1 MTELITFKN
10 NYLKM
15 PYVKET
21 LKYSAK
27 FFLLALLAFSFT
39 TYAQSTRRVKI
50 DGVTA
55 VVGDYVILDSDIEK
69 LKVDIENQG
78 AAAGEIS
85 DCQLLGKLMEDR
97 LYAHQAVQDSLL
109 VSDTEVN
116 ATSDR
121 QIQQLASQIGSVEKV
136 LEFYNQPDL
145 QSFKDELYDINKLR
159 MLAEKMKMEIV
170 GDVEVT
176 PEEVRQ
182 FFYDIPITKRPVFG
196 AELEIAQIVKQ
207 PKPSEEEKRRVIQRL
222 EQIRQDVIENGSSFS
237 VKAILY
243 SQDPGSKSSG
253 GAYSMTRETP
263 FVKEFKD
270 VAFSL
275 REGEI
280 SEPFETDFGYHIIL
294 VEKIRGQEVDL
305 RHILIIPEISNEQI
319 TAAQTQLDSI
329 RNEII
334 ADRLSFEDA
343 ALQFSDETE
352 TKYDGGILRNPQDYS
367 ARFEL
372 TNMDPT
378 LYNQVARLRDN
389 EISKPIREDD
399 PRGGAP
405 KFKIM
410 KIANRYDE
418 HMADFARDYTKIKEL
433 ALADKERKLI
443 EKWISEKIEQTYVQ
457 INDSRKDCD
466 FTSNWL
472 KK

>member
-1 MTELITFKN
+1 
-10 NYLKM
+10 M

-27 FFLLALLAFSFT
+27 FFLLALLAFSTT

-170 GDVEVT
+170 GEVEVT

-182 FFYDIPITKRPVFG
+182 FFYEIPITKRPVFG

-237 VKAILY
+237 VKAI
-243 SQDPGSKSSG
+243 
-253 GAYSMTRETP
+253 
-263 FVKEFKD
+263 
-270 VAFSL
+270 
-275 REGEI
+275 
-280 SEPFETDFGYHIIL
+280 
-294 VEKIRGQEVDL
+294 
-305 RHILIIPEISNEQI
+305 
-319 TAAQTQLDSI
+319 
-329 RNEII
+329 
-334 ADRLSFEDA
+334 
-343 ALQFSDETE
+343 
-352 TKYDGGILRNPQDYS
+352 
-367 ARFEL
+367 
-372 TNMDPT
+372 
-378 LYNQVARLRDN
+378 
-389 EISKPIREDD
+389 
-399 PRGGAP
+399 
-405 KFKIM
+405 
-410 KIANRYDE
+410 
-418 HMADFARDYTKIKEL
+418 
-433 ALADKERKLI
+433 
-443 EKWISEKIEQTYVQ
+443 
-457 INDSRKDCD
+457 
-466 FTSNWL
+466 
-472 KK
+472 

>member
-1 MTELITFKN
+1 
-10 NYLKM
+10 M

-21 LKYSAK
+21 LKYSAR

-78 AAAGEIS
+78 AAVGEIS

-182 FFYDIPITKRPVFG
+182 FFYEIPITKRPVFG

-207 PKPSEEEKRRVIQRL
+207 PKPSEEEKRRVTQRL

>member
-1 MTELITFKN
+1 
-10 NYLKM
+10 M

-27 FFLLALLAFSFT
+27 FFLLALLAFSTT

-170 GDVEVT
+170 GEVEVT

-182 FFYDIPITKRPVFG
+182 FFYEIPITKRPLFG

-329 RNEII
+329 RSEII
-334 ADRLSFEDA
+334 ADRLSFEGA

-410 KIANRYDE
+410 KIANRFDE
-418 HMADFARDYTKIKEL
+418 HMADFARDYTKIKDL

-457 INDSRKDCD
+457 INDSRKGCD

>member
-1 MTELITFKN
+1 
-10 NYLKM
+10 M

-27 FFLLALLAFSFT
+27 FFLLALLAFSTT

-170 GDVEVT
+170 GEVEVT

-182 FFYDIPITKRPVFG
+182 FFYEIPITKRPLFG

-329 RNEII
+329 RSEII

-410 KIANRYDE
+410 KIANRFDE

-457 INDSRKDCD
+457 INDSRKGCD

>member
-1 MTELITFKN
+1 
-10 NYLKM
+10 M

-21 LKYSAK
+21 LKFSVR
-27 FFLLALLAFSFT
+27 FFLLALLTFSFT
-39 TYAQSTRRVKI
+39 ANAQSTRRVKI

-109 VSDTEVN
+109 VSDAEVN
-116 ATSDR
+116 TTSDR

-170 GDVEVT
+170 GEVEVT

-207 PKPSEEEKRRVIQRL
+207 PKPSEEEKRRIIQRL

-305 RHILIIPEISNEQI
+305 RHILLIPEISNEQI

-334 ADRLSFEDA
+334 ADRLSFEEA

-443 EKWISEKIEQTYVQ
+443 EKWISEKIKQTYVQ

>member
-1 MTELITFKN
+1 
-10 NYLKM
+10 M

-21 LKYSAK
+21 LKFSVR

-39 TYAQSTRRVKI
+39 ANAQSTRRVKI

-109 VSDTEVN
+109 VSDAEVN
-116 ATSDR
+116 TTSDR

-170 GDVEVT
+170 GEVEVT

-207 PKPSEEEKRRVIQRL
+207 PKPSEEEKRRIIQRL

-305 RHILIIPEISNEQI
+305 RHILLIPEISNEQI

-443 EKWISEKIEQTYVQ
+443 EKWISEKIKQTYVQ

>member
-1 MTELITFKN
+1 
-10 NYLKM
+10 M

-21 LKYSAK
+21 WKYSARY
-27 FFLLALLAFSFT
+27 FFLALLAFSFT

-182 FFYDIPITKRPVFG
+182 FFYEIPITKRPVFG

>member
-1 MTELITFKN
+1 
-10 NYLKM
+10 
-15 PYVKET
+15 
-21 LKYSAK
+21 
-27 FFLLALLAFSFT
+27 
-39 TYAQSTRRVKI
+39 
-50 DGVTA
+50 
-55 VVGDYVILDSDIEK
+55 VILDSDIEK

-170 GDVEVT
+170 GEVEVT

-182 FFYDIPITKRPVFG
+182 FFYEIPITKRPVFG

-319 TAAQTQLDSI
+319 TAAQNQLDSI
-329 RNEII
+329 RNEIL

>member
-1 MTELITFKN
+1 
-10 NYLKM
+10 M
-15 PYVKET
+15 PYVKEI

-27 FFLLALLAFSFT
+27 FFLLALIAFSFT

-170 GDVEVT
+170 GEVEVT

-182 FFYDIPITKRPVFG
+182 FFYEIPITKRPVFG

-207 PKPSEEEKRRVIQRL
+207 PKPSEEEKRRLIQRL

-319 TAAQTQLDSI
+319 TAAQNQLDSI
-329 RNEII
+329 RNEIL

>member
-1 MTELITFKN
+1 
-10 NYLKM
+10 M

-21 LKYSAK
+21 LKFSVR
-27 FFLLALLAFSFT
+27 FFLLALLTFSFT
-39 TYAQSTRRVKI
+39 ANAQSTRRVKI

-116 ATSDR
+116 TTSDR

-170 GDVEVT
+170 GEVEVT

-207 PKPSEEEKRRVIQRL
+207 PKPSEEEKRRIIQRL

-305 RHILIIPEISNEQI
+305 RHILLIPEISNEQI

-334 ADRLSFEDA
+334 ADRLSFEEA

-433 ALADKERKLI
+433 ALADKERNLI
-443 EKWISEKIEQTYVQ
+443 EKWISEKIKQTYVQ

>member
-1 MTELITFKN
+1 
-10 NYLKM
+10 M

-27 FFLLALLAFSFT
+27 FFLLALLAFSTT

-182 FFYDIPITKRPVFG
+182 FFYEIPITKRPVFG

-270 VAFSL
+270 IAFSL

-329 RNEII
+329 RNQII

-457 INDSRKDCD
+457 INDSRKGCD

>member
-1 MTELITFKN
+1 M
-10 NYLKM
+10 
-15 PYVKET
+15 
-21 LKYSAK
+21 
-27 FFLLALLAFSFT
+27 
-39 TYAQSTRRVKI
+39 
-50 DGVTA
+50 
-55 VVGDYVILDSDIEK
+55 GDYVILDSDIEK

-182 FFYDIPITKRPVFG
+182 FFYEIPITKRPVFG

-443 EKWISEKIEQTYVQ
+443 EKWISEKIKQTYVQ

>member
-1 MTELITFKN
+1 
-10 NYLKM
+10 
-15 PYVKET
+15 
-21 LKYSAK
+21 
-27 FFLLALLAFSFT
+27 
-39 TYAQSTRRVKI
+39 
-50 DGVTA
+50 
-55 VVGDYVILDSDIEK
+55 VGDYVILDSDIEK

-182 FFYDIPITKRPVFG
+182 FFYEIPITKRPVFG

-457 INDSRKDCD
+457 INDSRKGCD

>member
-1 MTELITFKN
+1 
-10 NYLKM
+10 M
-15 PYVKET
+15 PYEKVI
-21 LKYSAK
+21 SK
-27 FFLLALLAFSFT
+27 FLISTASVCLALVSLGVH
-39 TYAQSTRRVKI
+39 AQSTVRVKI
-50 DGVTA
+50 DGVAA

-78 AAAGEIS
+78 AEIGQIT
-85 DCQLLGKLMEDR
+85 DCQLLGKLLEDR

-109 VSDTEVN
+109 VSDSDVN

-136 LEFYNQPDL
+136 LEFYNQSDI
-145 QSFKDELYDINKLR
+145 QSFKDELYEINKLR
-159 MLAEKMKMEIV
+159 MLAEKMKMKIV

-182 FFYDIPITKRPVFG
+182 FFYEIPITKRPTFG
-196 AELEIAQIVKQ
+196 SELEIAQIVKQ
-207 PKPSEEEKRRVIQRL
+207 PKPTEDEKRRVIQRL
-222 EQIRQDVIENGSSFS
+222 EQIRQDVLENGSSFS
-237 VKAILY
+237 VKAMLY

-280 SEPFETDFGYHIIL
+280 SEPFETQFGYHIIL

-305 RHILIIPEISNEQI
+305 RHILIVPEISNEQI
-319 TAAQTQLDSI
+319 VAARLELDSI
-329 RNEII
+329 RTEIL
-334 ADRLSFEDA
+334 ADRITFEQA
-343 ALQFSDETE
+343 ALQFSDELE

-378 LYNQVARLRDN
+378 LYNQVARLRDG
-389 EISKPIREDD
+389 EISSPIREDD

-418 HMADFARDYTKIKEL
+418 HMADFSRDYIKIKDL

-443 EKWISEKIEQTYVQ
+443 EDWISSTIEQTYVQ
-457 INDSRKDCD
+457 INDTRKSCD

>member
-1 MTELITFKN
+1 
-10 NYLKM
+10 M

-21 LKYSAK
+21 LKFSVR
-27 FFLLALLAFSFT
+27 FFLLALLTFSFT
-39 TYAQSTRRVKI
+39 ANAQSTRRVKI

-116 ATSDR
+116 TTSDR

-207 PKPSEEEKRRVIQRL
+207 PKPSEEEKRRIIQRL

-305 RHILIIPEISNEQI
+305 RHILLIPEISNEQI
-319 TAAQTQLDSI
+319 TAAQAQLDSI

-443 EKWISEKIEQTYVQ
+443 EKWISEKIKQTYVQ

>member
-1 MTELITFKN
+1 MAN
-10 NYLKM
+10 
-15 PYVKET
+15 
-21 LKYSAK
+21 
-27 FFLLALLAFSFT
+27 
-39 TYAQSTRRVKI
+39 AQSTRRVKI

-109 VSDTEVN
+109 VSDAEVN
-116 ATSDR
+116 TTSDR

-170 GDVEVT
+170 GEVEVT

-207 PKPSEEEKRRVIQRL
+207 PKPSEEEKRRIIQRL

-305 RHILIIPEISNEQI
+305 RHILLIPEISNEQI

-443 EKWISEKIEQTYVQ
+443 EKWISEKIKQTYVQ

>member
-1 MTELITFKN
+1 
-10 NYLKM
+10 M

-319 TAAQTQLDSI
+319 TAAQNQLDSI

-334 ADRLSFEDA
+334 TDRLSFEDA

>member
-1 MTELITFKN
+1 
-10 NYLKM
+10 M

-21 LKYSAK
+21 LKFSVR
-27 FFLLALLAFSFT
+27 FFLLALLTFSFT
-39 TYAQSTRRVKI
+39 ANAQSTRRVKI

-109 VSDTEVN
+109 VSDAEVN
-116 ATSDR
+116 TTSDR

-207 PKPSEEEKRRVIQRL
+207 PKPSEEEKRRIIQRL

-305 RHILIIPEISNEQI
+305 RHILLIPEISNEQI

-334 ADRLSFEDA
+334 ADRLSFEEA

-367 ARFEL
+367 AQFEL

-443 EKWISEKIEQTYVQ
+443 EKWISEKIKQTYVQ

>member
-1 MTELITFKN
+1 
-10 NYLKM
+10 M
-15 PYVKET
+15 PYVKEI

-27 FFLLALLAFSFT
+27 FFLLALIAFSFT

-319 TAAQTQLDSI
+319 TAAQNQLDSI
-329 RNEII
+329 RNEIL

>member
-1 MTELITFKN
+1 
-10 NYLKM
+10 M

>member
-1 MTELITFKN
+1 
-10 NYLKM
+10 M
-15 PYVKET
+15 PYVKEI

-27 FFLLALLAFSFT
+27 FFLLALIAFSFT

-170 GDVEVT
+170 GEVEVT

-182 FFYDIPITKRPVFG
+182 FFYEIPITKRPVFG

-319 TAAQTQLDSI
+319 TAAQNQLDSI
-329 RNEII
+329 RNEIL

-443 EKWISEKIEQTYVQ
+443 EKCIS
-457 INDSRKDCD
+457 
-466 FTSNWL
+466 
-472 KK
+472 

>member
-1 MTELITFKN
+1 
-10 NYLKM
+10 M
-15 PYVKET
+15 PYVQET
-21 LKYSAK
+21 LKYSAR
-27 FFLLALLAFSFT
+27 FFLLALFAFSTT

-170 GDVEVT
+170 GEVEVT

-182 FFYDIPITKRPVFG
+182 FFYEIPITKRPVFG

-457 INDSRKDCD
+457 INDSRKGCD

>member
-1 MTELITFKN
+1 
-10 NYLKM
+10 
-15 PYVKET
+15 
-21 LKYSAK
+21 
-27 FFLLALLAFSFT
+27 
-39 TYAQSTRRVKI
+39 
-50 DGVTA
+50 

-116 ATSDR
+116 TTSDR

-170 GDVEVT
+170 GEVEVT

-207 PKPSEEEKRRVIQRL
+207 PKPSEEEKRRIIQRL

-305 RHILIIPEISNEQI
+305 RHILLIPEISNEQI
-319 TAAQTQLDSI
+319 TAAKTQLDSI

-334 ADRLSFEDA
+334 ADRLSFEEA

-443 EKWISEKIEQTYVQ
+443 EKWISEKIKQTYVQ

>member
-1 MTELITFKN
+1 
-10 NYLKM
+10 M

-21 LKYSAK
+21 LKFSVR
-27 FFLLALLAFSFT
+27 FFLLALLTFSFT
-39 TYAQSTRRVKI
+39 ANAQSTRRVKI

-109 VSDTEVN
+109 VSDAEVN
-116 ATSDR
+116 TTSDR

-170 GDVEVT
+170 GEVEVT

-207 PKPSEEEKRRVIQRL
+207 PKPSEEEKRRIIQRL

-305 RHILIIPEISNEQI
+305 RHILLIPEISNEQI
-319 TAAQTQLDSI
+319 TAAQAQLDSI

-367 ARFEL
+367 AQFEL

-443 EKWISEKIEQTYVQ
+443 EKWISEKIKQTYVQ
-457 INDSRKDCD
+457 INDSRKGCD

>member
-1 MTELITFKN
+1 MLI
-10 NYLKM
+10 
-15 PYVKET
+15 
-21 LKYSAK
+21 
-27 FFLLALLAFSFT
+27 ALIAFSFT

-170 GDVEVT
+170 GEVEVT

-182 FFYDIPITKRPVFG
+182 FFYEIPITKRPVFG

-280 SEPFETDFGYHIIL
+280 SEPFETDFGYHVIL

-319 TAAQTQLDSI
+319 TAAQSQLDSI
-329 RNEII
+329 RNEIL

>member
-1 MTELITFKN
+1 
-10 NYLKM
+10 
-15 PYVKET
+15 
-21 LKYSAK
+21 
-27 FFLLALLAFSFT
+27 
-39 TYAQSTRRVKI
+39 
-50 DGVTA
+50 
-55 VVGDYVILDSDIEK
+55 VILDSDIEK

-170 GDVEVT
+170 GEVEVT

-182 FFYDIPITKRPVFG
+182 FFYEIPITKRPVFG

-319 TAAQTQLDSI
+319 AAAQTQLDSI
-329 RNEII
+329 RSEII

-457 INDSRKDCD
+457 INDSRKGCD

>member
-1 MTELITFKN
+1 
-10 NYLKM
+10 M
-15 PYVKET
+15 PYVQET
-21 LKYSAK
+21 LKYSAR
-27 FFLLALLAFSFT
+27 FFLLALYAFSFT

-170 GDVEVT
+170 GEVEVT

-182 FFYDIPITKRPVFG
+182 FFYEIPITKRPVFG

-319 TAAQTQLDSI
+319 AAAQTQLDSI
-329 RNEII
+329 RSEII

-457 INDSRKDCD
+457 INDSRKGCD

>member
-1 MTELITFKN
+1 
-10 NYLKM
+10 M
-15 PYVKET
+15 PYVKEI

-27 FFLLALLAFSFT
+27 FFLLALIAFSFT

-170 GDVEVT
+170 GEVEVT

-182 FFYDIPITKRPVFG
+182 FFYEIPITKRPVFG

-319 TAAQTQLDSI
+319 TAAQNQLDSI
-329 RNEII
+329 RNEIL

>member
-1 MTELITFKN
+1 
-10 NYLKM
+10 M

-21 LKYSAK
+21 LKFSVR
-27 FFLLALLAFSFT
+27 FFLLTLLTFSFSAN
-39 TYAQSTRRVKI
+39 AQSTRRVKI

-116 ATSDR
+116 TTSDR

-170 GDVEVT
+170 GEVEVT

-207 PKPSEEEKRRVIQRL
+207 PKPSEEEKRRIIQRL

-305 RHILIIPEISNEQI
+305 RHILLIPEISNEQI

-334 ADRLSFEDA
+334 ADRLSFEEA

-443 EKWISEKIEQTYVQ
+443 EKWISEKIKQTYVQ

>member
-1 MTELITFKN
+1 
-10 NYLKM
+10 M

-27 FFLLALLAFSFT
+27 FFLLALLAFSTT

-182 FFYDIPITKRPVFG
+182 FFYEIPITKRPVFG

-443 EKWISEKIEQTYVQ
+443 QKWISEKIEQTYVQ
-457 INDSRKDCD
+457 INDSRKGCD

>member
-1 MTELITFKN
+1 
-10 NYLKM
+10 M

-21 LKYSAK
+21 LKFSVR
-27 FFLLALLAFSFT
+27 FFLLALLTFSFT
-39 TYAQSTRRVKI
+39 ANAQSTRRVKI

-109 VSDTEVN
+109 VSDAEVN
-116 ATSDR
+116 TTSDR

-170 GDVEVT
+170 GEVEVT

-207 PKPSEEEKRRVIQRL
+207 PKPSEEEKRRIIQRL

-305 RHILIIPEISNEQI
+305 RHILLIPEISNEQI

-367 ARFEL
+367 AQFEL

-443 EKWISEKIEQTYVQ
+443 EKWISEKIKQTYVQ

>member
-1 MTELITFKN
+1 
-10 NYLKM
+10 
-15 PYVKET
+15 
-21 LKYSAK
+21 
-27 FFLLALLAFSFT
+27 
-39 TYAQSTRRVKI
+39 
-50 DGVTA
+50 
-55 VVGDYVILDSDIEK
+55 
-69 LKVDIENQG
+69 
-78 AAAGEIS
+78 
-85 DCQLLGKLMEDR
+85 MEDR

-182 FFYDIPITKRPVFG
+182 FFYEIPITKRPVFG

-253 GAYSMTRETP
+253 GAYSMTLETP

-329 RNEII
+329 RNQII

-457 INDSRKDCD
+457 INDSRKGCD

>member
-1 MTELITFKN
+1 
-10 NYLKM
+10 
-15 PYVKET
+15 
-21 LKYSAK
+21 
-27 FFLLALLAFSFT
+27 
-39 TYAQSTRRVKI
+39 
-50 DGVTA
+50 
-55 VVGDYVILDSDIEK
+55 
-69 LKVDIENQG
+69 
-78 AAAGEIS
+78 
-85 DCQLLGKLMEDR
+85 MEDR

-116 ATSDR
+116 TTSDR

-170 GDVEVT
+170 GEVEVT

-207 PKPSEEEKRRVIQRL
+207 PKPSEEEKRRIIQRL

-305 RHILIIPEISNEQI
+305 RHILLIPEISNEQI

-334 ADRLSFEDA
+334 ADRLSFEEA

-443 EKWISEKIEQTYVQ
+443 EKWISEKIKQTYVQ

>member
-1 MTELITFKN
+1 
-10 NYLKM
+10 M

-21 LKYSAK
+21 LKFSVR
-27 FFLLALLAFSFT
+27 FFLLALLTFSFT
-39 TYAQSTRRVKI
+39 ANAQSTRRVKI

-109 VSDTEVN
+109 VSDAEVN
-116 ATSDR
+116 TTSDR

-207 PKPSEEEKRRVIQRL
+207 PKPSEEEKRRIIQRL

-253 GAYSMTRETP
+253 GAYSMTRETS

-305 RHILIIPEISNEQI
+305 RHILLIPEISNEQI

-334 ADRLSFEDA
+334 ADRLSFEEA

-443 EKWISEKIEQTYVQ
+443 EKWISEKIKQTYVQ
-457 INDSRKDCD
+457 INDSRKGCD

>member
-1 MTELITFKN
+1 
-10 NYLKM
+10 M
-15 PYVKET
+15 PYVKEI

-27 FFLLALLAFSFT
+27 FFLLALIAFSFT

-170 GDVEVT
+170 GEVEVT

-182 FFYDIPITKRPVFG
+182 FFYEIPITKRPVFG

-319 TAAQTQLDSI
+319 TAAQSQLDSI
-329 RNEII
+329 RNEIL

-410 KIANRYDE
+410 KIANRYEE

>member
-1 MTELITFKN
+1 
-10 NYLKM
+10 M

-27 FFLLALLAFSFT
+27 FFLLALLAFSTT

-170 GDVEVT
+170 GEVEVT

-182 FFYDIPITKRPVFG
+182 FFYEIPITKRPVFG

-418 HMADFARDYTKIKEL
+418 HMADFARD
-433 ALADKERKLI
+433 
-443 EKWISEKIEQTYVQ
+443 
-457 INDSRKDCD
+457 
-466 FTSNWL
+466 
-472 KK
+472 

>member
-1 MTELITFKN
+1 
-10 NYLKM
+10 M
-15 PYVKET
+15 PYVKEI

-27 FFLLALLAFSFT
+27 FFLLALIAFSFT

-159 MLAEKMKMEIV
+159 MLAGKMKMEIV
-170 GDVEVT
+170 GEVEVT

-182 FFYDIPITKRPVFG
+182 FFYEIPITKRPVFG

-319 TAAQTQLDSI
+319 TAAQNQLDSI
-329 RNEII
+329 RNEIL